1 MKKRNIGKQ
10 WLAAMLCFVL
20 LMNNTAVYGVY
31 GTETGVGSGSEEWVM
46 EGLET
51 EEPETEE
58 PVDVE
63 DSSADPSQNQVTSE
77 ETEESDST
85 DEITDIGE
93 ETLET
98 DGNLFTSVEEEMAEP
113 DLQDT
118 SVPVYNKALD
128 PQDIYW
134 QDNNV
139 GTAGGRLS
147 ADEYKEWFLTN
158 GKVKIAYQVTDDKGN
173 TETKTT
179 FVKISSLNVNQDKVT
194 VEDQGGT
201 GHYVLK
207 FTAGAF
213 PGVYADGALDKDGK
227 PCSYTVSHIS
237 LVTPDP
243 TVDSDIPDFDRY
255 VFKDIP
261 DEATRD

>member
-1 MKKRNIGKQ
+1 MKKRNRGKQ

-46 EGLET
+46 EGLEIEGLETEGQETEELET

-63 DSSADPSQNQVTSE
+63 DSSADPSQNQIISE

-85 DEITDIGE
+85 DEITDTGE

-158 GKVKIAYQVTDDKGN
+158 GKVKIAY
-173 TETKTT
+173 
-179 FVKISSLNVNQDKVT
+179 
-194 VEDQGGT
+194 
-201 GHYVLK
+201 
-207 FTAGAF
+207 
-213 PGVYADGALDKDGK
+213 
-227 PCSYTVSHIS
+227 
-237 LVTPDP
+237 
-243 TVDSDIPDFDRY
+243 
-255 VFKDIP
+255 
-261 DEATRD
+261 

>member
-1 MKKRNIGKQ
+1 MAQKQ
-10 WLAAMLCFVL
+10 
-20 LMNNTAVYGVY
+20 
-31 GTETGVGSGSEEWVM
+31 EW
-46 EGLET
+46 GLDLK
-51 EEPETEE
+51 TEE

-63 DSSADPSQNQVTSE
+63 DSSADPSQNQITSE

-85 DEITDIGE
+85 DEITDTGE

-179 FVKISSLNVNQDKVT
+179 FVKISSLNVDQDKAT

-201 GHYVLK
+201 GHYELK
-207 FTAGAF
+207 FAAGAF
-213 PGVYADGALDKDGK
+213 PGV
-227 PCSYTVSHIS
+227 
-237 LVTPDP
+237 
-243 TVDSDIPDFDRY
+243 
-255 VFKDIP
+255 
-261 DEATRD
+261 